1 MRRLDFPPQVLD
13 QIEHDRYH
21 HPCPQVQ
28 RRMELLRLAAHGLHR
43 ADLIRL
49 TGLSRATVQRRLD
62 NYRDGGLDAVR
73 RWGYR
78 GQPNALA
85 PHAPTLED
93 HFRRHPPATVADAQT
108 TIERL
113 TGVRRGPTQVRQF
126 LKKVGPRVSQ
136 GSGRT
141 RQGRSRRPEAV
152 PRPRT
157 PAPAGRGGSR

>member
-1 MRRLDFPPQVLD
+1 MRRLDFPPPVLA

-28 RRMELLRLAAHGLHR
+28 RRMELLRLAAHGLPR
-43 ADLIRL
+43 ADLLRL

-73 RWGYR
+73 RWAYR
-78 GQPNALA
+78 GQPNGLA
-85 PHAPTLED
+85 PHAASLED
-93 HFRRHPPATVADAQT
+93 HFRRHPPATVADAQA

-126 LKKVGPRVSQ
+126 LKKVGPRVPQ
-136 GSGRT
+136 GPRRAG
-141 RQGRSRRPEAV
+141 QGRPGGPAAV
-152 PRPRT
+152 P
-157 PAPAGRGGSR
+157 G